1 MLKLCDYVV
10 KESLSMSK
18 QILFILLILSQLL
31 LISCGESYVFEKTY
45 NLEKSEWKYDNTL
58 DYTFEITDTTQV
70 YNLLLEVS
78 HSIDYSY
85 QNCYLKIY
93 TQFPS
98 GEKTDYLLSVD
109 LADGI
114 GRWQGDCS
122 GESCTTLFD
131 IAKQTTFKELGKHTI
146 TLEQY
151 MRKNPLKEIESLAIK
166 LEEAKVR
173 E

>member
-1 MLKLCDYVV
+1 MT
-10 KESLSMSK
+10 K

-31 LISCGESYVFEKTY
+31 WISCGESYVFEKTY
-45 NLEKSEWKYDNTL
+45 EIEKGAWKYDNTL
-58 DYTFEITDTTQV
+58 DYTFEVTDTTKI

-78 HSIDYSY
+78 NSIDYAY

-131 IAKQTTFKELGKHTI
+131 IAKHTTFKEMGKHTI

-151 MRKNPLKEIESLAIK
+151 MRKDPLKGIESLAIK
-166 LEEAKVR
+166 LEEAKITQ
-173 E
+173 

>member
-1 MLKLCDYVV
+1 MT
-10 KESLSMSK
+10 K
-18 QILFILLILSQLL
+18 QILFILLILSQLIL
-31 LISCGESYVFEKTY
+31 VSCGESYVYEKTY
-45 NLEKSEWKYDNTL
+45 EIEKGAWTYDNTL
-58 DYTFEITDTTQV
+58 AYTFEVKDTTKI

-131 IAKQTTFKELGKHTI
+131 IAKQTTFKELGQHTI

-151 MRKNPLKEIESLAIK
+151 MRKDPLKGLESLAIK
-166 LEEAKVR
+166 LEEATISQ
-173 E
+173 

>member
-1 MLKLCDYVV
+1 MT
-10 KESLSMSK
+10 K
-18 QILFILLILSQLL
+18 QILFILLILSQL

-45 NLEKSEWKYDNTL
+45 EIEKGAWTYDNTL
-58 DYTFEITDTTQV
+58 DYAFEVTDTTKI
-70 YNLLLEVS
+70 YNLLLEIS
-78 HSIDYSY
+78 HSIDYAY

-114 GRWQGDCS
+114 GRWQGDCN

-151 MRKNPLKEIESLAIK
+151 MRKDPLKGIESLAIK
-166 LEEAKVR
+166 LEEATITQ
-173 E
+173 

>member
-1 MLKLCDYVV
+1 MT
-10 KESLSMSK
+10 K
-18 QILFILLILSQLL
+18 QLLFILLILSQLL

-45 NLEKSEWKYDNTL
+45 KIEKGAWKYDNTL
-58 DYTFEITDTTQV
+58 DYAFEVTDTNKI

-93 TQFPS
+93 TKFPS
-98 GEKTDYLLSVD
+98 GNKTDYLLSVD

-114 GRWQGDCS
+114 GLWQGDCS

-131 IAKQTTFKELGKHTI
+131 IAKQTTFKELGQHTI

-151 MRKNPLKEIESLAIK
+151 MRKDPLTGIESLAIK
-166 LEEAKVR
+166 LEEVNSRK
-173 E
+173 